1 MDAGKTGAYL
11 AALRKARGMTQ
22 QEAADQL
29 GVSNKTVSKWENGA
43 GLPDITVL
51 PALAELYGVTADDI
65 LAGETLRGRPAEAQ
79 GPARRRLLL
88 LRLRTRFDLCFIG
101 SLALGVLAAFRVA
114 YVSLAAW
121 PLSVGLLWIGYVLA
135 VHPARYG
142 DISLDAKIWENLYRK
157 LLAASAVQWWALLR
171 LVRLDTYRIWDAT
184 SGIPYYSLDQQWKPL
199 LFAVGLALLCAVLER
214 ALRRRAGADASLLWI
229 PERLRPMLRRGGG
242 FLRRTRRLWLVWLV
256 WAVLL
261 AALWFL
267 ADGQLDR
274 VLAPWIAR
282 YGEELVQSGFPES
295 WTILRGRLEAD
306 VALWLRLRQGVWIAG
321 AVSGAGVLVWTLLQ
335 WKKRR
340 PPLAEEGE
348 T

>member
-1 MDAGKTGAYL
+1 M
-11 AALRKARGMTQ
+11 
-22 QEAADQL
+22 

-114 YVSLAAW
+114 YVSLAPGRCRWASYGSAMCWLSIRPGTVIYRWMLKFGKTCTASCW
-121 PLSVGLLWIGYVLA
+121 PPPPSSGGPCCGWCGWAGWRWTLRRCGTTTPCKPGSRCSSPWGWRCCAPCWSGPCAAGRGRMPLCCGYRSGCGQCSTGA
-135 VHPARYG
+135 
-142 DISLDAKIWENLYRK
+142 
-157 LLAASAVQWWALLR
+157 AASCGGPGG
-171 LVRLDTYRIWDAT
+171 
-184 SGIPYYSLDQQWKPL
+184 SGWC
-199 LFAVGLALLCAVLER
+199 G
-214 ALRRRAGADASLLWI
+214 W
-229 PERLRPMLRRGGG
+229 RGRYFWRGCG
-242 FLRRTRRLWLVWLV
+242 SW
-256 WAVLL
+256 
-261 AALWFL
+261 

-306 VALWLRLRQGVWIAG
+306 VALWLRLRQGVLIAG
-321 AVSGAGVLVWTLLQ
+321 AVSGAGVLVWTLLH